1 MICWWPRTFGEK
13 KKPGKVSRSCRQ
25 RMDGILF
32 ISQQQTLKSQGGVK
46 PTVKLSAMEKFDVQC
61 IVLLNVL
68 THMSL

>member
-1 MICWWPRTFGEK
+1 
-13 KKPGKVSRSCRQ
+13 
-25 RMDGILF
+25 MDGILF

-68 THMSL
+68 THMDL